1 MGSMQTDKHLKLRA
15 NPDSGLGKCI
25 AYLQEHP
32 MNQQTLAGQ
41 TLLARFLPFVMDRN
55 DPQFEAIS
63 IQCVQ
68 QCLSWARA
76 IQQYACLNMVE
87 EVMEMNA
94 PTVRGRLSSNAQLVK
109 EQMIPDEQ
117 GESDDDFLVSE
128 QEKRRVSG
136 EDLMSSMG
144 LF

>member
-1 MGSMQTDKHLKLRA
+1 
-15 NPDSGLGKCI
+15 
-25 AYLQEHP
+25 
-32 MNQQTLAGQ
+32 
-41 TLLARFLPFVMDRN
+41 
-55 DPQFEAIS
+55 
-63 IQCVQ
+63 
-68 QCLSWARA
+68 
-76 IQQYACLNMVE
+76 MVE

-109 EQMIPDEQ
+109 EQMTPDLEQ

>member
-1 MGSMQTDKHLKLRA
+1 
-15 NPDSGLGKCI
+15 
-25 AYLQEHP
+25 
-32 MNQQTLAGQ
+32 
-41 TLLARFLPFVMDRN
+41 
-55 DPQFEAIS
+55 
-63 IQCVQ
+63 
-68 QCLSWARA
+68 
-76 IQQYACLNMVE
+76 
-87 EVMEMNA
+87 MNA

-109 EQMIPDEQ
+109 EQMTPDLEQ